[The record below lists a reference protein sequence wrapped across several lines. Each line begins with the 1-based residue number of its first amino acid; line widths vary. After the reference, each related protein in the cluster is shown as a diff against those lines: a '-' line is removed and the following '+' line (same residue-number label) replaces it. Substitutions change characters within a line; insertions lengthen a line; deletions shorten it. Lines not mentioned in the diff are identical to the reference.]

1 MSLVNLAHVCSHLQN
16 AARARLGLT
25 SIPYSK
31 LHLALSVGLLKEG
44 FISSVTTGSSSQ
56 PDAEFTP
63 PTQTTI
69 STKRLWLGLKYYEN
83 EPVMSKLTLVSKPK
97 QRIWLGYED
106 LKQIGLGKDAG
117 YVKGAEMGECIFVS
131 TDRGIMELRE
141 AVKKMTGGQV
151 LCRVR

>member
-16 AARARLGLT
+16 ATRARLGVT

-31 LHLALSVGLLKEG
+31 LHLSLSVGLLKEG
-44 FISSVTTGSSSQ
+44 FISSVTTGDRLQ
-56 PDAEFTP
+56 PDQEYTP

-69 STKRLWLGLKYYEN
+69 SSKRLWLGLKYYEN

-97 QRIWLGYED
+97 QRIWLGYEE
-106 LKQIGLGKDAG
+106 LKQIGLGRDAG
-117 YVKGAEMGECIFVS
+117 YVKGMEMGECIFVS
-131 TDRGIMELRE
+131 TDRGMMELRE

>member
-56 PDAEFTP
+56 PDADFTP

-83 EPVMSKLTLVSKPK
+83 EPVMSKLTL
-97 QRIWLGYED
+97 
-106 LKQIGLGKDAG
+106 IGLGKDAG

>member
-1 MSLVNLAHVCSHLQN
+1 MSLVNLAHICSHLQN
-16 AARARLGLT
+16 AARARLGTT

-44 FISSVTTGSSSQ
+44 FISSVTTGSPSS
-56 PDAEFTP
+56 PDAAFTP

-69 STKRLWLGLKYYEN
+69 SSKRLWLGLKYYEN
-83 EPVMSKLTLVSKPK
+83 EPVMSKLTLVSKPT

-131 TDRGIMELRE
+131 TDRGVMELRE
-141 AVKKMTGGQV
+141 AVRKMTGGQV